1 MEKKQTDENTVVD
14 IKDNSG
20 NNLTKRKCK
29 IDVSNNALITVS
41 DIKQKFASKRHS
53 IKSKKHPKIFP
64 PRITIES
71 DRSPLIFRKR
81 SGEFMNNKVS
91 RCSHICKALPLVC
104 KNFALKMEDHLLLG
118 GEHNIKISPDF
129 SSPIS
134 QEQLLSEEDKK
145 NVVLNDPKFGMF
157 SLFQYHLTRGY
168 LNNELKK
175 SNKVYCSH
183 IFSLV
188 LGLPI
193 LIFIGQWILYYA
205 LILDFI
211 SKGDQGI
218 CNNNSSFELKLMV
231 LGVSIV
237 YFVRSFFIW
246 DSLTTRISLDKMARV
261 DSYSVILDTFQ
272 EFAFCIL
279 VYSANMWMCF
289 IEQDIQNMILN
300 SLAME
305 FLMQLDNEFLEI
317 YFNNLPGSAEDI
329 YDNVFVSYKN
339 NKILLFDRQRKD
351 PCFKCFSY
359 FVLIPYK
366 ILVITIFIFPILCL
380 FMMIAGPLCK

>member
-1 MEKKQTDENTVVD
+1 
-14 IKDNSG
+14 
-20 NNLTKRKCK
+20 
-29 IDVSNNALITVS
+29 
-41 DIKQKFASKRHS
+41 
-53 IKSKKHPKIFP
+53 
-64 PRITIES
+64 
-71 DRSPLIFRKR
+71 
-81 SGEFMNNKVS
+81 
-91 RCSHICKALPLVC
+91 
-104 KNFALKMEDHLLLG
+104 
-118 GEHNIKISPDF
+118 
-129 SSPIS
+129 
-134 QEQLLSEEDKK
+134 
-145 NVVLNDPKFGMF
+145 MF

-305 FLMQLDNEFLEI
+305 FLMQ
-317 YFNNLPGSAEDI
+317 FN
-329 YDNVFVSYKN
+329 
-339 NKILLFDRQRKD
+339 
-351 PCFKCFSY
+351 
-359 FVLIPYK
+359 
-366 ILVITIFIFPILCL
+366 
-380 FMMIAGPLCK
+380 